1 VIAIKILLDQLTIND
16 LIFLYLATMVE
27 EEGKPSTINDL
38 IRKLKKIVKQLLLA
52 TGLYST
58 AASRL
63 HQSIKLRRVV
73 KWFRSRI
80 LPQLSDKAARKHVSM
95 KLLYKLNQRNLK
107 DGVQLRVSVLD
118 VDVATIV
125 NVV

>member
-80 LPQLSDKAARKHVSM
+80 LPQLSDRQHGSM
-95 KLLYKLNQRNLK
+95 YR
-107 DGVQLRVSVLD
+107 
-118 VDVATIV
+118 
-125 NVV
+125 